1 MASLESTYVTLSR
14 AKEHV
19 QVYTDNWRAGVPM
32 PGTQMPVRLPTICCT
47 RKAITSLTPVTACW
61 PPPPRWIKPRWV
73 AGCWRKTVLR
83 AKQWPA
89 LLLPAGNTRHRMWP
103 CRLDP
108 SRESGRGA
116 AD

>member
-1 MASLESTYVTLSR
+1 VTLSR

-19 QVYTDNWRAGVPM
+19 QVYTDNLAAGVPM

-61 PPPPRWIKPRWV
+61 PPPPRWIKPLGRRV
-73 AGCWRKTVLR
+73 LAENGLEGETMARFYCCRQEIPDTVCG
-83 AKQWPA
+83 
-89 LLLPAGNTRHRMWP
+89 PAG
-103 CRLDP
+103 LDP